1 MRQFNDM
8 FVRGDALLKPEYV
21 AKFKDD
27 LPLLIVH
34 GTNDN
39 INDIKG
45 SEQFFKLVP
54 NDLGNK
60 HLEKIEK
67 GRHSLFIENDELFKL
82 IFKRVIDFLNEN

>member
-1 MRQFNDM
+1 MIC
-8 FVRGDALLKPEYV
+8 LLEQKPEYV

-45 SEQFFKLVP
+45 SEQFS
-54 NDLGNK
+54 N
-60 HLEKIEK
+60 
-67 GRHSLFIENDELFKL
+67 
-82 IFKRVIDFLNEN
+82 

>member
-1 MRQFNDM
+1 MM

-45 SEQFFKLVP
+45 SEQFS
-54 NDLGNK
+54 N
-60 HLEKIEK
+60 
-67 GRHSLFIENDELFKL
+67 
-82 IFKRVIDFLNEN
+82 